1 MKAAMRR
8 IADIAV
14 RSKVGAIDRI
24 GDDRAIR
31 YRQHHA
37 STPNPGC
44 PQNPQT

>member
-24 GDDRAIR
+24 GDLG
-31 YRQHHA
+31 
-37 STPNPGC
+37 TVWG
-44 PQNPQT
+44 